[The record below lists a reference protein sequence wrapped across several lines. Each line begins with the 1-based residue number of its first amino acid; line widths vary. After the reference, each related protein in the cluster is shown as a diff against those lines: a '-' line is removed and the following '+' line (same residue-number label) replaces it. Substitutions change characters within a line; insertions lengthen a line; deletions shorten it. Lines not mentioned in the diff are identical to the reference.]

1 MIGKRSD
8 LAASIHFRGKIPGFE
23 VHRNQQHF
31 CLRAKV
37 ASKIRRLSV
46 FLESLIFRRSKDR
59 KWSQLVGR
67 KVAKIFEKFI

>member
-31 CLRAKV
+31 CL
-37 ASKIRRLSV
+37 SM
-46 FLESLIFRRSKDR
+46 
-59 KWSQLVGR
+59 G
-67 KVAKIFEKFI
+67 